1 MNYTYEEKRYEIPV
15 PGMPRGARFRLA
27 FLSDLH
33 NCAFDGVTERLEKAR
48 PDAVLCGGDIA
59 NCPRF
64 PQTPDYDVAL
74 EFYRTLAGQYPVY
87 AVPGNHEAR
96 WREAQD
102 PERRSAYEAY
112 HARLQEF
119 GVVLLEN
126 SVARVDAAGIDL
138 HIAGLDP
145 DRRVYKVRKR
155 GERAFPD
162 GEIEKLIG
170 RKPEGFTVLLSHTPN
185 AAADYADWGADL
197 VLSGHLHGGIV
208 RLPKLG
214 GLVGP
219 GIQAL
224 PPYTKGKY
232 KIGKTTLI
240 VGAGLGE
247 HSIPLRIAN
256 PRHIIYADLTAPTVQ
271 EESRGL

>member
-1 MNYTYEEKRYEIPV
+1 MSRNYEEKRYEIPV
-15 PGMPRGARFRLA
+15 PGLPRGTHFRLA

-33 NCAFDGVTERLEKAR
+33 NCGFEGIPERLEKAA

-59 NCPRF
+59 NCPKF
-64 PQTPDYDVAL
+64 PMLPAWDVAL
-74 EFYRTLAGQYPVY
+74 AFYAELAKRFPVY
-87 AVPGNHEAR
+87 AVPGNHEER
-96 WREAQD
+96 WRTAPDEGLRQSYADFRAQ
-102 PERRSAYEAY
+102 
-112 HARLQEF
+112 LQET

-126 SVARVDAAGIDL
+126 NIVTLDANGMSL
-138 HIAGLDP
+138 NLAGLAP
-145 DRRVYKVRKR
+145 DRRAYHVTKK
-155 GERAFPD
+155 GEKAFAD
-162 GEIEKLIG
+162 GEIERLLG
-170 RKPEGFTVLLSHTPN
+170 RKPEGYTVLLSHTPN

-197 VLSGHLHGGIV
+197 VLSGHVHGGIV
-208 RLPKLG
+208 RLPKVG

-232 KIGKTTLI
+232 RIASTTLL

-256 PRHIIYADLTAPTVQ
+256 PRHIVYADIISR
-271 EESRGL
+271 ESKE

>member
-1 MNYTYEEKRYEIPV
+1 MNHPYEEKRYEINV
-15 PGMPRGARFRLA
+15 PGLPRGARFRLA

-33 NCAFDGVTERLEKAR
+33 NCAFDGVTERLAKAK

-59 NCPRF
+59 NCPKF
-64 PQTPDYDVAL
+64 PLLPAWDVAL
-74 EFYRTLAGQYPVY
+74 SFYAALAENFPTY

-96 WREAQD
+96 WREAED
-102 PERRSAYEAY
+102 EKLRASYEVF
-112 HARLQEF
+112 HEQLREI

-126 SVARVDAAGIDL
+126 DVVKLDANGMSL
-138 HIAGLDP
+138 SLAGLDP

-162 GEIEKLIG
+162 GEIERLIG
-170 RKPEGFTVLLSHTPN
+170 PKPDGFTVLLSHTPN
-185 AAADYADWGADL
+185 AAADYAAWGADL
-197 VLSGHLHGGIV
+197 VLSGHIHGGIV

-224 PPYTKGKY
+224 PPYTKGRY
-232 KIGKTTLI
+232 RIGETTLI

-247 HSIPLRIAN
+247 HSIPLRVGN
-256 PRHIIYADLTAPTVQ
+256 PRHIVYVDIISH
-271 EESRGL
+271 EKE

>member
-1 MNYTYEEKRYEIPV
+1 MNHPYAYEEKRYEIHV
-15 PGMPRGARFRLA
+15 PGLPVGTRFRLA

-33 NCAFDGVTERLEKAR
+33 NCAFEGIPERLEKAK

-59 NCPRF
+59 NCPKF
-64 PQTPDYDVAL
+64 PLLPSWDTAL
-74 EFYRTLAGQYPVY
+74 SFYAALAAKFPVY

-96 WREAQD
+96 WGEAEDAGLRASYVKFHEQLV
-102 PERRSAYEAY
+102 E
-112 HARLQEF
+112 L
-119 GVVLLEN
+119 GVVTLEN
-126 SVARVDAAGIDL
+126 DIVTLDANGICL
-138 HIAGLDP
+138 NLAGLDP
-145 DRRVYKVRKR
+145 DRRVYKVRTR

-162 GEIEKLIG
+162 GEIERLIG
-170 RKPEGFTVLLSHTPN
+170 PKPEGFTVLLSHTPN
-185 AAADYADWGADL
+185 AAADYAAWGADL
-197 VLSGHLHGGIV
+197 VLSGHIHGGIV

-232 KIGKTTLI
+232 EIGTTTLI

-247 HSIPLRIAN
+247 HSIPVRIGN
-256 PRHIIYADLTAPTVQ
+256 PRHIVYADIVPGNSK
-271 EESRGL
+271 E